1 MCVYAWTSIRALLDV
16 VLPGK
21 AMAALKGSPEASFR
35 IMRKPLIP
43 RLTLCVCVCVCVRA
57 CVCVSVLIE
66 MRKQTHMC
74 TNRHTHALTQ
84 AIAKRQVSTHRY
96 LRPVAGSLLRDVT

>member
-1 MCVYAWTSIRALLDV
+1 MGVNSGLVGRRVTRQGNGRLEGFAGGFFPDHEE
-16 VLPGK
+16 
-21 AMAALKGSPEASFR
+21 AANTQINP
-35 IMRKPLIP
+35 
-43 RLTLCVCVCVCVRA
+43 VRVRV

-74 TNRHTHALTQ
+74 MNRHTHALTH
-84 AIAKRQVSTHRY
+84 ALAKRQVSTHRY